1 MSAVSACDAPVT
13 DASRIDVQID
23 AAPAPSRDA
32 LVEWARAAMAG
43 DVRGLCIRVV
53 DETEARGLNARFR
66 GARKATNVLSFAA
79 DMPDTLGDIA
89 ICAAV
94 VVREAQAQNKLLDA
108 HFAHMVV
115 HGVLHLKG
123 MDHDTETRAREM
135 ENAEIDILGT
145 FGFGNPYLVSSS
157 AF

>member
-1 MSAVSACDAPVT
+1 MNAVSMRDAPT
-13 DASRIDVQID
+13 MDAPRIDVQVD
-23 AAPAPSRDA
+23 AAPAPSPDA
-32 LVEWARAAMAG
+32 LLDWARAAMARDG
-43 DVRGLCIRVV
+43 RSLCIRVV

-79 DMPDTLGDIA
+79 DMPEVLGDIA

-94 VVREAQAQNKLLDA
+94 VEREARAQNKPLDA

-123 MDHDTETRAREM
+123 MDHDTDARAREM
-135 ENAEIDILGT
+135 ESVEIDILGT
-145 FGFGNPYLVSSS
+145 LGFSNPYLDSSS